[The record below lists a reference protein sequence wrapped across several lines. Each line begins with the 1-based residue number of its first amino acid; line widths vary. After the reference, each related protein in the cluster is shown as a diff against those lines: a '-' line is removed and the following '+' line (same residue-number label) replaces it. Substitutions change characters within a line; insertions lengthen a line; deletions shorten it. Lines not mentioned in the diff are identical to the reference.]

1 MFLGAR
7 ELLFARGRFGLMGAV
22 VALIALLV
30 VLLSGLS
37 TGLVNDGVSGLQR
50 LPVTA
55 FAFDDD
61 TKTDSAFSRS
71 VVSFDQVAAWAD
83 RPGVAEAA
91 PFGNALVN
99 GSAIGEDGRAVP
111 VDLALFGVPADS
123 FLSPEPAEGDGLDDD
138 APAGIVISGT
148 LADQGVRIGDT
159 VVLDRIGTE
168 LTVVGSLAEQH
179 TYGHVDVAYVPL
191 ATWQEVHA
199 GAGPG
204 DPLREEA
211 RSEATAVALLAE
223 DGAQLDPDAGDDAAG
238 TRTLTLEE
246 SFGASPGYTAE
257 TSTLDLIEGF
267 LYVISALVIGAFF
280 TVWTINRRHELAVIR
295 AMGGTAGYLVRDT
308 VGQAAV
314 VLVLATSVGVLAG
327 LGLGA
332 LLAGS
337 SMPFALE
344 AAPVATAAV
353 LLVLLGLLGA
363 AAAAVR
369 IARIDPLTALGGQR

>member
-7 ELLFARGRFGLMGAV
+7 ELRFARGRFSLMGAV

-50 LPVTA
+50 LPVSA

-71 VVSFDQVAAWAD
+71 VVSFDQVRAWAEQ
-83 RPGVAEAA
+83 PGVAGAA

-99 GSAIGEDGRAVP
+99 GSAVGPDGDRLP
-111 VDLALFGVPADS
+111 VDLALFGVGSDS
-123 FLSPEPAEGDGLDDD
+123 FLAPEPAEGEGLGDD
-138 APAGIVISGT
+138 PAAIVISGT

-168 LTVVGSLAEQH
+168 LTVVGTLADQH

-191 ATWQEVHA
+191 ATWQEIHA

-211 RSEATAVALLAE
+211 RTEATAVALLAD
-223 DGAQLDPDAGDDAAG
+223 DGTDLDPAAGDDAAG
-238 TRTLTLEE
+238 TRTLSLEE

-257 TSTLDLIEGF
+257 TSTLSMIEGF

-280 TVWTINRRHELAVIR
+280 TVWTINRRQELAVIR
-295 AMGGTAGYLVRDT
+295 AMGGTASYLVRDT
-308 VGQAAV
+308 VAQAAV
-314 VLVLATSVGVLAG
+314 VLVLATGVGVLAG

-344 AAPVATAAV
+344 AVPVATAAV
-353 LLVLLGLLGA
+353 LLVVLGLVCA

>member
-7 ELLFARGRFGLMGAV
+7 ELLFARGRFSLMGAV

-37 TGLVNDGVSGLQR
+37 SGLVNDGVSGLQR

-55 FAFDDD
+55 FAFDEG
-61 TKTDSAFSRS
+61 TQTDSAFSRS
-71 VVSFDQVAAWAD
+71 VVTTDQVAAWAD
-83 RPGVAEAA
+83 QPGVEDAA
-91 PFGNALVN
+91 PFGSTLVN
-99 GSAIGEDGRAVP
+99 GSAVAPDGERIP
-111 VDLALFGVPADS
+111 VDLALFGVEPGS
-123 FLSPEPAEGDGLDDD
+123 FLAPEPATGAALGAD
-138 APAGIVISGT
+138 PAGIVVSGT
-148 LADQGVRIGDT
+148 LADLGVAVGDT

-168 LTVVGSLAEQH
+168 LPVIGVLADQH

-191 ATWQEVHA
+191 RTWQEVHA

-204 DPLREEA
+204 DPVREDA
-211 RSEATAVALLAE
+211 YAEATAVALRAA
-223 DGAQLDPDAGDDAAG
+223 DGADLALAAGDEAAG
-238 TRTLTLEE
+238 TEALTLEE

-257 TSTLDLIEGF
+257 TSTLTLIEVF

-280 TVWTINRRHELAVIR
+280 TVSTINRRHELAVIR
-295 AMGGTAGYLVRDT
+295 AMGATAGYLVRDT
-308 VGQAAV
+308 VAQAAV
-314 VLVLATSVGVLAG
+314 VLVVSTGVGVL

-332 LLAGS
+332 GALLSGS
-337 SMPFALE
+337 AMPFALE
-344 AAPVATAAV
+344 TAPVTGAAV
-353 LLVLLGLLGA
+353 LLVVLGLLGA